1 MNKIPCEV
9 IRDLLP
15 SYIDELTSETTN
27 QLVREHLD
35 DCAGCRAVYASMRAP
50 EREPEAEAQEQ
61 KEIDFLKKNKKRN
74 RRIVLGS
81 IAGALLI
88 IAAVF
93 CLRVFLIGNSDELQW
108 DAANLQIEG
117 KTMSF
122 EAVPT
127 GSASAIAG
135 LTFTEEDGVV
145 SVKARSV
152 LASPLYPGNH
162 HGEYTA
168 SGEIREV
175 RIGGRIVWS
184 QGATVSAQAAEL
196 FETRHD
202 YVGDM
207 PANQR
212 TANAMSM
219 TAYLGTYQNE
229 LETEQEPYGWK
240 ITLLP
245 LEIEEAKLVQ
255 KEQDMDAFGRVLI
268 GLIGNLDHVS
278 FVYNTEKGE
287 VTRTITAAD
296 ATEFLGEDIKNC
308 AKNIR
313 TLDALLKKSGLNLC
327 VRPTEETDAAQ
338 KELWIQVINE
348 SDIEIQ
354 SFEHSCYRD
363 GKLCSSG
370 GGTNADNTP
379 VGLGGSI
386 WLHVQEQDFGG
397 SQIEGASLEIALSFT
412 TPSGKKIDIPDK
424 LRTTLEPG
432 KTACF
437 RLTGSIEEGY
447 TLEQ

>member
-9 IRDLLP
+9 IQDLLP

-27 QLVREHLD
+27 RLIQEHLES
-35 DCAGCRAVYASMRAP
+35 CGNCRAVYASMRAP
-50 EREPEAEAQEQ
+50 EGGQQIEVQEQ

-81 IAGALLI
+81 IAGALLL
-88 IAAVF
+88 IAAVLF
-93 CLRVFLIGNSDELQW
+93 LRVFLIGNSDEMQW
-108 DAANLQIEG
+108 DTANLQIEG
-117 KTMSF
+117 NTLSF

-127 GSASAIAG
+127 GSATAISG
-135 LTFTEEDGVV
+135 LTFAEEDGVV

-152 LASPLYPGNH
+152 LASPLHPGSY
-162 HGEYTA
+162 HGEYAA

-175 RIGGRIVWS
+175 RAGDRIVWS
-184 QGATVSAQAAEL
+184 EGATVSAQAAEL

-207 PANQR
+207 PANQK

-219 TAYLGTYQNE
+219 SAYLGTYQNE

-245 LEIEEAKLVQ
+245 LEIDETKLAQ
-255 KEQDMDAFGRVLI
+255 KEQDMDAFGRVLV

-278 FVYNTEKGE
+278 FVYHTEKGE
-287 VTRTITAAD
+287 ITRTITAAD

-313 TLDALLKKSGLNLC
+313 TLDALLQKSGLNLYA
-327 VRPTEETDAAQ
+327 RPENEEEAAQ
-338 KELWIQVINE
+338 NELWIQVINE

-363 GKLCSSG
+363 GELSSSG
-370 GGTNADNTP
+370 GGMNADNTP
-379 VGLGGSI
+379 VGIGQSI
-386 WLHVQEQDFGG
+386 WLHVQELDFGG
-397 SQIEGASLEIALSFT
+397 SQTGTSILEIALTFHT
-412 TPSGKKIDIPDK
+412 ASGETIEMPEK
-424 LRTTLEPG
+424 LRITLAPG
-432 KTACF
+432 KASSF
-437 RLTGSIEEGY
+437 RLTGSKEEGY
-447 TLEQ
+447 TLAQ

>member
-27 QLVREHLD
+27 RLIREHMENCA
-35 DCAGCRAVYASMRAP
+35 DCRTVYASMRLPEGEP
-50 EREPEAEAQEQ
+50 ERNIQEQ

-81 IAGALLI
+81 IAGALLL
-88 IAAVF
+88 IALVL
-93 CLRVFLIGNSDELQW
+93 CMRVFLIGNSDERQW

-117 KTMSF
+117 NNLSF

-152 LASPLYPGNH
+152 LASPLYPGNC
-162 HGEYTA
+162 HGEYAA
-168 SGEIREV
+168 SEEIREV
-175 RIGGRIVWS
+175 RIGDRIIWS
-184 QGATVSAQAAEL
+184 EGATVSAQAAQL

-212 TANAMSM
+212 TADAMSM
-219 TAYLGTYQNE
+219 SAYLGTYQNE
-229 LETEQEPYGWK
+229 LETEKEPYGWK
-240 ITLLP
+240 ITLLN
-245 LEIEEAKLVQ
+245 EIKEATLAQ

-278 FVYNTEKGE
+278 FVYHTAKGE
-287 VTRTITAAD
+287 ITRTITAAD
-296 ATEFLGEDIKNC
+296 ATDFLGEDIKSC
-308 AKNIR
+308 ATNIR
-313 TLDALLKKSGLNLC
+313 TLDTLLQKSGLNLY
-327 VRPTEETDAAQ
+327 VRPAEEADAAQ
-338 KELWIQVINE
+338 NEHWIQVINE

-354 SFEHSCYRD
+354 SFEHSCYRN
-363 GKLCSSG
+363 GELCSSG
-370 GGTNADNTP
+370 GGMNADNTA
-379 VGLGGSI
+379 VGAGQSI
-386 WLHVQEQDFGG
+386 WLHVQELDFGG
-397 SQIEGASLEIALSFT
+397 SQTGSDILEIALSFQT
-412 TPSGKKIDIPDK
+412 TSGEKIEMPERI
-424 LRTTLEPG
+424 RVTLEPG
-432 KTACF
+432 KISCF
-437 RLTGSIEEGY
+437 RLTGSKEEGY
-447 TLEQ
+447 TFKQ